1 MNLPVLTAAARSS
14 VLWTW
19 NDFFNTNIYIN
30 TVSKFPLSLAL
41 RVSIDVT
48 SNIQWNQVMSMAL
61 VSVIPLILLFFAA
74 QKYFVEGIATS
85 GLKG

>member
-1 MNLPVLTAAARSS
+1 MTGVQTCALPIS
-14 VLWTW
+14 
-19 NDFFNTNIYIN
+19 NIYIN